1 MRVSLFLWIYL
12 NNKIQIMKKSLF
24 CILLGCLCL
33 QSNAQW
39 KEVSKAYGLSTES
52 IQLFE
57 WEGNF
62 HDSAFRAFYVKIN
75 TKDNKIII
83 NTDTTLYRR
92 LTPMQF
98 YDRLQFPSVVVNA
111 SFFEF
116 KNNTNLNVIVKDSKI
131 VAYNINSMLNKG
143 KDTFTYTHV
152 LPSAIGM
159 RKNGFLNNKSNLDVA
174 YTYTD
179 SGIKKVYYQSTPLT
193 PFKDSNSKL
202 TLDYPQLQNLAPWDV
217 SWAVGGGPVLIRDQN
232 IAISNEQER
241 KFTGKA
247 ILDRHP
253 RTAMGYTAQG
263 ELIILAIQGRMKG
276 IAVGATLNE
285 TASILLN
292 LGCVE
297 GLNLDGGG
305 SSCLLINGKET
316 IKPSDPTG
324 ERPVP
329 AILFVK

>member
-1 MRVSLFLWIYL
+1 
-12 NNKIQIMKKSLF
+12 MKKSF
-24 CILLGCLCL
+24 LLIVFAFMLL

-39 KEVSKAYGLSTES
+39 KEVSESYGLKTEAVK
-52 IQLFE
+52 LFE
-57 WEGNF
+57 WQGEF

-75 TKDNKIII
+75 TNDKHVNI

-98 YDRLQFPSVVVNA
+98 YDRLNMPTVVVNA

-116 KNNTNLNVIVKDSKI
+116 KNNTNLNVIVKDGKVVS
-131 VAYNINSMLNKG
+131 YNINSMLNKG
-143 KDTFTYTHV
+143 KDTFTYTHI

-159 RKNGFLNNKSNLDVA
+159 KKSSIFKKNELDIA
-174 YTYTD
+174 YTFTD
-179 SGIKKVYYQSTPLT
+179 SSMKNVYYQSAPLS
-193 PFKDSNSKL
+193 PFKDSNAKL
-202 TLDYPQLQNLAPWDV
+202 NINHPRLQNLAPWNV
-217 SWAVGGGPVLIRDQN
+217 NWAVGGGPVLIRDNQ
-232 IAISNEQER
+232 ISISNEQER

-253 RTAMGYTAQG
+253 RTAMGYTKDG

-276 IAVGATLNE
+276 IAVGATLTE
-285 TASILLN
+285 TASLLLN
-292 LGCVE
+292 LGCIE
-297 GLNLDGGG
+297 GINLDGGG

-329 AILFVK
+329 AILYIK

>member
-1 MRVSLFLWIYL
+1 
-12 NNKIQIMKKSLF
+12 MKRMASIVVLMI
-24 CILLGCLCL
+24 CML
-33 QSNAQW
+33 QAKAQW
-39 KEVSKAYGLSTES
+39 KEVSGTFGITNKS
-52 IQLFE
+52 IQVFE
-57 WEGNF
+57 WQGTY
-62 HDSAFRAFYVKIN
+62 HDSAFKAYYVQIDTKDKKIN
-75 TKDNKIII
+75 I

-92 LTPMQF
+92 LTPMQYF
-98 YDRLQFPSVVVNA
+98 DRLNKPAVVVNA

-116 KNNTNLNVIVKDSKI
+116 KNNTNLNVIVKDGKI
-131 VAYNINSMLNKG
+131 VSYNVNSMLNKG

-152 LPSAIGM
+152 LASAIGM
-159 RKNGFLNNKSNLDVA
+159 RNTGLLHKKSLDIA

-179 SGIKKVYYQSTPLT
+179 SSLTNVYFQTTPLA
-193 PFKDSNSKL
+193 PFKDSNASLALTHPKL
-202 TLDYPQLQNLAPWDV
+202 SALAPWNV
-217 SWAVGGGPVLIRDQN
+217 SWAVGGGPVLIRDEQ
-232 IAISNEQER
+232 IQISNEQER

-253 RTAMGYTAQG
+253 RTAMGYTKDSK
-263 ELIILAIQGRMKG
+263 LIILAIQGRMKG

-285 TASILLN
+285 TASILLD

-305 SSCLLINGKET
+305 STCLLVNGKET

-329 AILFVK
+329 AVLYVSQ